1 MYDEEERQRIARC
14 KKCPLCELQYID
26 NSRRMYLC
34 IALKG
39 YPCELIHKCNL
50 IVIKND
56 AEDVKMDNVEKS
68 EKEADNVMND
78 KLEKES
84 IDTGATTD
92 NSYEI
97 WKNSLKIVNVPKFD
111 LSYFQT
117 GAAYYVQKH
126 QMGYDGFNG
135 IMFEVNENTLKVLK
149 RGTQMNFGN
158 DTEIVEI
165 PLKEYLNGR
174 WHIVRLVKEATK

>member
-1 MYDEEERQRIARC
+1 MIPPNISKLTKNILEYTYDFER
-14 KKCPLCELQYID
+14 KKQYESIVALVEYEMKTLGGGIGVIDSGFNEIPLEKDIE
-26 NSRRMYLC
+26 
-34 IALKG
+34 K
-39 YPCELIHKCNL
+39 
-50 IVIKND
+50 
-56 AEDVKMDNVEKS
+56 AER
-68 EKEADNVMND
+68 EADDVMND

-84 IDTGATTD
+84 IDTGTTVD

-174 WHIVRLVKEATK
+174 WHIVRLVKEAK